1 MVQGTDNQHAGQELR
16 RDRRFQVSQAA
27 IITQPGHTEI
37 ACEIRDFCLGGLF
50 LKFTNP
56 EAAIASLAKRAD
68 AEVEIV
74 FTPVSINTT
83 QTFRVPA
90 QLKRLSPQG
99 VGVAFARQPVDAL
112 RALQKL
118 RMAGHRQ
125 KLAAMPASSA
135 HPQLREA
142 STALLSETLLQVH
155 DQMMR
160 MLGDK
165 LNTAA
170 LHASGIAEHSGLLS
184 AVQEFSNH
192 APTLQTSFVQRV
204 LDALKQARPVQTQ
217 ATRESADGGLALVD
231 ELDFEDWLATSSE
244 AHKLEEQFREQL
256 ADIEP
261 RVGQLFGFACDH
273 SNNPF
278 GPAVISHAYR
288 NCLEQVPVLARARQV
303 AYATLRDVLSD
314 QLAPLYAELLA
325 MLPVSHA
332 EVEAQPPLQT
342 AQPQHADSPADAA
355 ANEPAQAG
363 GAQAPAAASQ
373 QGQAQGQGT
382 LSRLTGSLLD
392 FFRGQS
398 ASPAAASAQ
407 AGAVSGQSGA
417 ASAQSGPT
425 SGLSGGMPGQ
435 SGGAASAPMGTAPAT
450 PGGSAMPGHAPRGPA
465 TGSTGGQPGMTIV
478 PGVANSPV
486 LQRLAAAGALPA
498 TVTQEM
504 QRSVDMF
511 GALFDTM
518 HAEKSVSEGM
528 RPFFHQLETSL
539 IKLAMSDP
547 QFLSSPL
554 HPAHKVLNTLDRI
567 SMVAGDDGKITD
579 ERLLRLMSRWTDRIN
594 AEADKNPGVFEEAR
608 TQLERVVKPLLNER
622 AARVFRLQEMCEG
635 RQAAEVAKQR
645 ILRELLA
652 RLDERPIPNAVIEL
666 LNGGWR
672 NVLLMAEMRHG
683 TDSEEARESWQV
695 MENLREWLDPEQTA
709 SPATAEIQTL
719 LQRIDQS
726 LTHVC
731 ADKFAQDRIVDQLA
745 ATLFDE
751 DKSQHQRTPI
761 AARLNDAA
769 SEPLTEA
776 QDNLAERLRVGDWLQ
791 FKTLDAPLNL
801 IWIGDRPHVYVF
813 ANYRGIK
820 KLDLKRQDLLQSLEN
835 NEAEWTEDLELPLMD
850 RSYSAMIQKMQRDL
864 LWQSSHDATTGLA
877 NRKTFFRAIRRN
889 WLRSKSTD
897 GGFAVGVIQLDIS
910 KPDGDAAGVEI
921 RTPIL
926 REFAHILPA
935 HLPSNALLARAG
947 ESGIAFW
954 IEAADGAAAE
964 KQSETLLRVITAQP
978 QEINGTRYRV
988 QAAIG
993 LMWAGDCLSPEAYYD
1008 NANAASTRARESD
1021 TPVMQYSSESEDSG
1035 VLALARWA
1043 HDLTAILANNQLSL
1057 MCQPVAAAADDARTP
1072 LYYEV
1077 LLHPTA
1083 DDERIATRDLIAVAE
1098 RLQRITEVDRWVVRS
1113 VMQWM
1118 RDHANKAALL
1128 GGFSINLSGQ
1138 SVNNPLFLKFLL
1150 AELARG
1156 DVPGDKLIFEISEAD
1171 AVEGHAQTQLFI
1183 RQLQRHSCHFTLDDF
1198 GVGSSSYTSLKSMK
1212 LDYLKID
1219 RALVREIGTS
1229 MIDEALV
1236 RSILETGSFLG
1247 IKTVAGFVEDE
1258 EGLAKLRDMGI
1269 DCVQG
1274 YLIGELQPLE
1284 SLA

>member
-1 MVQGTDNQHAGQELR
+1 MVTNKGVGEGMMANGTENQHAGQELR
-16 RDRRFQVSQAA
+16 RDKRFQVSQAA
-27 IITQPGHTEI
+27 IVTQPGHTEI
-37 ACEIRDFCLGGLF
+37 ACEIRDFCFGGLF

-74 FTPVSINTT
+74 FTPVSLNTT

-90 QLKRLSPQG
+90 QLKRLSPLG
-99 VGVAFARQPVDAL
+99 VGVVFARQPVEAL

-125 KLAAMPASSA
+125 RLAALPASSA
-135 HPQLREA
+135 HPQLRQA
-142 STALLSETLLQVH
+142 STTLLSETLLQVH

-160 MLGDK
+160 ILGDK
-165 LNTAA
+165 LSAA
-170 LHASGIAEHSGLLS
+170 AVHASGIAEHSGLLS
-184 AVQEFSNH
+184 AVQEFNKH
-192 APTLQTSFVQRV
+192 AATMQTRFVQRI

-217 ATRESADGGLALVD
+217 ATRDTTNGGLALVD

-244 AHKLEEQFREQL
+244 ANKLEDQFREQL

-261 RVGQLFGFACDH
+261 RIGQLFGFACDH

-278 GPAVISHAYR
+278 GPAVIGHAYR
-288 NCLEQVPVLARARQV
+288 SILEDIPVLARARQV
-303 AYATLRDVLSD
+303 AYATLRGVLSD

-325 MLPVSHA
+325 LLPVSQA
-332 EVEAQPPLQT
+332 EVERGHPSASS
-342 AQPQHADSPADAA
+342 PQASTQEETSAAEAAPDGDSP
-355 ANEPAQAG
+355 QAG
-363 GAQAPAAASQ
+363 PAASPAAPS
-373 QGQAQGQGT
+373 QGT
-382 LSRLTGSLLD
+382 LSRLTGSLMD
-392 FFRGQS
+392 FFRGNAGS
-398 ASPAAASAQ
+398 AAPSAPIGTVPSSGTGMPAPGMPA
-407 AGAVSGQSGA
+407 
-417 ASAQSGPT
+417 
-425 SGLSGGMPGQ
+425 SGGRATGL
-435 SGGAASAPMGTAPAT
+435 TAPVT
-450 PGGSAMPGHAPRGPA
+450 PGGAMPQTAGPA
-465 TGSTGGQPGMTIV
+465 TQSGVTST
-478 PGVANSPV
+478 PGVAHSPV
-486 LQRLAAAGALPA
+486 LQRLANAGALPP
-498 TVTQEM
+498 TVTYEM

-518 HAEKSVSEGM
+518 HAEKSINEGM
-528 RPFFHQLETSL
+528 RPFFQQLETSL

-547 QFLSSPL
+547 QFLGSPS

-579 ERLLRLMSRWTDRIN
+579 ARLLRLMSRWTDRIN

-635 RQAAEVAKQR
+635 RQSAEVSKQR
-645 ILRELLA
+645 ILRDLLA
-652 RLDERPIPNAVIEL
+652 RLDDRPIPNAVIEM

-672 NVLLMAEMRHG
+672 NVLLMEEMRHG
-683 TDSEEARESWQV
+683 ADSMEAREAWQV
-695 MENLREWLDPEQTA
+695 LQDLCTWLDVARTE
-709 SPATAEIQTL
+709 SPTTGEAQTL

-731 ADKFAQDRIVDQLA
+731 ADKFSQDRIVDQLA
-745 ATLFDE
+745 TALFDD
-751 DKSQHQRTPI
+751 DKSQHQHTSI

-769 SEPLTEA
+769 SEPLSEA
-776 QDNLAERLRVGDWLQ
+776 QDTLAERLRVGDWLQ
-791 FKTLDAPLNL
+791 FESLESPLNL
-801 IWIGDRPHVYVF
+801 IWIGDQPHVYVF

-820 KLDLKRQDLLQSLEN
+820 KLDLKRQDLLQSLEK
-835 NEAEWTEDLELPLMD
+835 NEARWTEDLELPLMD

-864 LWQSSHDATTGLA
+864 LWQSSHDPATGLA
-877 NRKTFFRAIRRN
+877 NRKSFFRTIRRN
-889 WLRSKSTD
+889 WLRSKTTD
-897 GGFAVGVIQLDIS
+897 GGYAIGVIQFEIS
-910 KPDGDAAGVEI
+910 NPAGDTAGVEI

-926 REFAHILPA
+926 RELAQILPVNLA
-935 HLPSNALLARAG
+935 ANALLARAG
-947 ESGIAFW
+947 ESGVAFW
-954 IEAADGAAAE
+954 IEATDNAAAE
-964 KQSETLLRVITAQP
+964 VQAESLLRVIGSHP

-988 QAAIG
+988 QAAVG
-993 LMWAGDCLSPEAYYD
+993 LMWSGDCLSPEAYYD
-1008 NANAASTRARESD
+1008 NANAACARARESG
-1021 TPVMQYSSESEDSG
+1021 TPVMSYSSDAEESG
-1035 VLALARWA
+1035 VLALAHWA
-1043 HDLTAILANNQLSL
+1043 HELADILANNQLSL
-1057 MCQPVAAAADDARTP
+1057 NCQPVAAAADPARTP

-1083 DDERIATRDLIAVAE
+1083 QDERIATRDLIAVAE
-1098 RLQRITEVDRWVVRS
+1098 RLQRITEIDRWVVREIL
-1113 VMQWM
+1113 QWI
-1118 RDHANKAALL
+1118 REHPAKVAVL

-1138 SVNNPLFLKFLL
+1138 SITNPLFLKFLL

-1156 DVPGDKLIFEISEAD
+1156 DIPGNKLIFEIKETD
-1171 AVEGHAQTQLFI
+1171 AVEGHAQTQLFM
-1183 RQLQRHSCHFTLDDF
+1183 RQLQRHGCRFTLDDF

-1247 IKTVAGFVEDE
+1247 IKTVAGFIEDAE
-1258 EGLAKLRDMGI
+1258 ALAKLEEMGV

-1274 YLIGELQPLE
+1274 YLIGEPRPLE

>member
-1 MVQGTDNQHAGQELR
+1 MMAQDTNNPHVGQELR

-27 IITQPGHTEI
+27 IIKQPGHTEI

-56 EAAIASLAKRAD
+56 EAAIAALAKRED
-68 AEVEIV
+68 AEVEVI
-74 FTPVSINTT
+74 FTPASINST

-99 VGVAFARQPVDAL
+99 IGVAFARQPVDAL

-118 RMAGHRQ
+118 RMLGHRQ

-142 STALLSETLLQVH
+142 STTLLSETLLQVH

-160 MLGDK
+160 LLGDK
-165 LNTAA
+165 LNAAA
-170 LHASGIAEHSGLLS
+170 LQASGIAEHSGLLS
-184 AVQEFSNH
+184 AVQEFNQH
-192 APTLQTSFVQRV
+192 ATTVQTRFVQQV

-217 ATRESADGGLALVD
+217 ATGGSADGGLALVD

-261 RVGQLFGFACDH
+261 RIGQLFGFACDH

-278 GPAVISHAYR
+278 GPAVIGHAYR
-288 NCLEQVPVLARARQV
+288 SSLEAVPVLARARQV

-325 MLPVSHA
+325 LLPVSQA
-332 EVEAQPPLQT
+332 EAEGRQPLQP
-342 AQPQHADSPADAA
+342 APPQHPESPSEAA
-355 ANEPAQAG
+355 ANEPAQTG
-363 GAQAPAAASQ
+363 GHARTSASQ
-373 QGQAQGQGT
+373 QGQGQGQGT

-392 FFRGQS
+392 FFRGQTAS
-398 ASPAAASAQ
+398 AADASAQ
-407 AGAVSGQSGA
+407 PGAVSGQQTGA
-417 ASAQSGPT
+417 ASAPPGPASAQSGPA
-425 SGLSGGMPGQ
+425 SGHV
-435 SGGAASAPMGTAPAT
+435 GAPSAPMGTAAGT
-450 PGGSAMPGHAPRGPA
+450 PGTGMPGNTPRGPA
-465 TGSTGGQPGMTIV
+465 GRPTAGQPGMTIV
-478 PGVANSPV
+478 PGIANSPV

-547 QFLSSPL
+547 QFLSSPA

-645 ILRELLA
+645 ILHDLLS

-683 TDSEEARESWQV
+683 IDSEEARESWQV
-695 MENLREWLDPEQTA
+695 LQKLCEWLDPEQTV
-709 SPATAEIQTL
+709 SPATSEIQTL

-726 LTHVC
+726 MTQVC

-751 DKSQHQRTPI
+751 DKSQRQHTSI

-769 SEPLTEA
+769 SEPLTEV

-791 FKTLDAPLNL
+791 FEGLEAPLNL
-801 IWIGDRPHVYVF
+801 IWIGDQPHVYVF

-820 KLDLKRQDLLQSLEN
+820 KLDLKRQDLLRSLEN
-835 NEAEWTEDLELPLMD
+835 NEAHWTEDLELPLMD

-864 LWQSSHDATTGLA
+864 LWQSAHDATTGLA
-877 NRKTFFRAIRRN
+877 NRKTFFRAVRRN
-889 WLRSKSTD
+889 WLRSRSSD
-897 GGFAVGVIQLDIS
+897 GGFAIGVIQLDIRR
-910 KPDGDAAGVEI
+910 PDGETAGVEI

-926 REFAHILPA
+926 REFAHILPK
-935 HLPSNALLARAG
+935 HLPPNALLARAG

-954 IEAADGAAAE
+954 IEAVDSAAAQTQAE
-964 KQSETLLRVITAQP
+964 ALLHVITAQP
-978 QEINGTRYRV
+978 QEINGTRYQVR
-988 QAAIG
+988 ASAG
-993 LMWAGDCLSPEAYYD
+993 LMWASDCLSPEAYYD
-1008 NANAASTRARESD
+1008 NANAACVRARESD
-1021 TPVMQYSSESEDSG
+1021 TAVMQYSSESEEGG
-1035 VLALARWA
+1035 VLALAKWA
-1043 HDLTAILANNQLSL
+1043 HNLTAILANNQLSL
-1057 MCQPVAAAADDARTP
+1057 MCQPVVVTADAARTP
-1072 LYYEV
+1072 LYFEV
-1077 LLHPTA
+1077 LLHPTTQ
-1083 DDERIATRDLIAVAE
+1083 DDRIATRDLIDIAE
-1098 RLQRITEVDRWVVRS
+1098 RLQRITEVDRWVVRN

-1118 RDHANKAALL
+1118 RDHADRLGVL

-1138 SVNNPLFLKFLL
+1138 SVNNPLFLRFLL

-1156 DVPGDKLIFEISEAD
+1156 DVPGNKLIFEISEAD

-1183 RQLQRHSCHFTLDDF
+1183 RQLQRHGCRFTLDDF

-1219 RALVREIGTS
+1219 RALIREIGTS

-1236 RSILETGSFLG
+1236 RSIQETGSFLG
-1247 IKTVAGFVEDE
+1247 IRTVAGFVEDE
-1258 EGLAKLRDMGI
+1258 ESLAKLREMGI

-1274 YLIGELQPLE
+1274 YLIGELQPME

>member
-1 MVQGTDNQHAGQELR
+1 MLANATEIRHPAQELR
-16 RDRRFQVSQAA
+16 RDKRFQVSQAA

-56 EAAIASLAKRAD
+56 EAAIASLARRAD

-74 FTPVSINTT
+74 FTPASTHT
-83 QTFRVPA
+83 AQTFRVPA
-90 QLKRLSPQG
+90 QLKRLSPLG
-99 VGVAFARQPVDAL
+99 VGVAFVRQPVDAL

-125 KLAAMPASSA
+125 KLAALPASHA

-142 STALLSETLLQVH
+142 SSALLSETLLQVH

-170 LHASGIAEHSGLLS
+170 MHASGIAEHSGLLGAVHEFGNHAA
-184 AVQEFSNH
+184 AVQTRFVQQVLD
-192 APTLQTSFVQRV
+192 TLQ
-204 LDALKQARPVQTQ
+204 QARPVQTQ
-217 ATRESADGGLALVD
+217 ATRDTSDSGLALVD

-244 AHKLEEQFREQL
+244 ANKLEELFREQL

-278 GPAVISHAYR
+278 GPAVIGHAYR
-288 NCLEQVPVLARARQV
+288 SVLQDVPVPARARQV
-303 AYATLRDVLSD
+303 AYAALRDVLTE

-325 MLPVSHA
+325 LLPVSQA
-332 EVEAQPPLQT
+332 EAAQPPV
-342 AQPQHADSPADAA
+342 APQPRHAVPPAAAPAADAA
-355 ANEPAQAG
+355 AQAESP
-363 GAQAPAAASQ
+363 APAEAAP
-373 QGQAQGQGT
+373 QGA

-392 FFRGQS
+392 FFRGQ
-398 ASPAAASAQ
+398 PAAAAAP
-407 AGAVSGQSGA
+407 AGAAPIAAAPGKAMPDYPAQGAAASGQPA
-417 ASAQSGPT
+417 
-425 SGLSGGMPGQ
+425 M
-435 SGGAASAPMGTAPAT
+435 ASAP
-450 PGGSAMPGHAPRGPA
+450 
-465 TGSTGGQPGMTIV
+465 
-478 PGVANSPV
+478 GVVRSPV
-486 LQRLAAAGALPA
+486 LQRLAAAGALPPA
-498 TVTQEM
+498 VTHEM

-528 RPFFHQLETSL
+528 RPFFQQLETSL

-547 QFLSSPL
+547 QFLNSPA

-579 ERLLRLMSRWTDRIN
+579 QRLLRLMRRWTDRIN

-635 RQAAEVAKQR
+635 RQRAEVVKQR
-645 ILRELLA
+645 ILRELLT
-652 RLDERPIPNAVIEL
+652 RLDERAVPNAVIEL

-672 NVLLMAEMRHG
+672 NVLLLAEMRHG
-683 TDSEEARESWQV
+683 VDSDEAREAWQV
-695 MENLREWLDPEQTA
+695 LQQLCAWLDPELA
-709 SPATAEIQTL
+709 APPGAAEIQTL
-719 LQRIDQS
+719 LQRIDQA
-726 LTHVC
+726 LTQVC

-745 ATLFDE
+745 AALFDE
-751 DKSQHQRTPI
+751 DKSQHQHTSV
-761 AARLNDAA
+761 AARLNEAA
-769 SEPLTEA
+769 SEPLSEA
-776 QDNLAERLRVGDWLQ
+776 QDTLAERLRVGDWLQ
-791 FKTLDAPLNL
+791 FKSLDTPLNL
-801 IWIGDRPHVYVF
+801 IWIGDQPPVYVF

-820 KLDLKRQDLLQSLEN
+820 KLDLKRQDLLQSLEDGT
-835 NEAEWTEDLELPLMD
+835 AQWTEDLELPLMD

-864 LWQSSHDATTGLA
+864 LWQASHDAATGLA

-889 WLRSKSTD
+889 WLRSQTTD
-897 GGFAVGVIQLDIS
+897 GGYTVGVIQLDIS
-910 KPDGDAAGVEI
+910 NPAGDAAGVEI

-926 REFAHILPA
+926 REFARLLPA
-935 HLPSNALLARAG
+935 ALPADALFARAG

-954 IEAADGAAAE
+954 AGAADSAAAVA
-964 KQSETLLRVITAQP
+964 QAGALLQAISDQP
-978 QEINGTRYRV
+978 QEIDGTRYRV
-988 QAAIG
+988 QAAAG
-993 LMWAGDCLSPEAYYD
+993 LMWARDCLSPEAYYD
-1008 NANAASTRARESD
+1008 NANAACARARESGAPIVSYDSEAD
-1021 TPVMQYSSESEDSG
+1021 TAG
-1035 VLALARWA
+1035 VLALAEWA
-1043 HDLTAILANNQLSL
+1043 HELTAILANNQLSL
-1057 MCQPVAAAADDARTP
+1057 NCQPVAAAADSAGTP

-1083 DDERIATRDLIAVAE
+1083 HGERTIPTRDLIAVAE
-1098 RLQRITEVDRWVVRS
+1098 RLQRITEIDRWVAKTVL
-1113 VMQWM
+1113 QWL
-1118 RDHANKAALL
+1118 RDHADLAARI

-1138 SVNNPLFLKFLL
+1138 SVTNPLFLKFLL

-1156 DVPGDKLIFEISEAD
+1156 DIAGDKLIFEISEAD
-1171 AVEGHAQTQLFI
+1171 AVDGHAQTQLFM
-1183 RQLQRHSCHFTLDDF
+1183 RQLQRHGCRFTLDEF
-1198 GVGSSSYTSLKSMK
+1198 GAGTSSYTRLKSMK

-1247 IKTVAGFVEDE
+1247 IRTVAGYVEDAE
-1258 EGLAKLRDMGI
+1258 ALAKLAEMGV

-1274 YLIGELQPLE
+1274 YLIGEPRPLE

>member
-1 MVQGTDNQHAGQELR
+1 MAKNKGDRVNMTAQDTNNPHVGQELR

-27 IITQPGHTEI
+27 IIKQPGHPEI

-56 EAAIASLAKRAD
+56 EAAIASLAKRGD
-68 AEVEIV
+68 AEVEVV
-74 FTPVSINTT
+74 FTPASINST

-99 VGVAFARQPVDAL
+99 IGVAFARQPVDAL

-118 RMAGHRQ
+118 RMLGHRQ

-142 STALLSETLLQVH
+142 STTLLSETLLQVH

-160 MLGDK
+160 LLGDK
-165 LNTAA
+165 LNAAA
-170 LHASGIAEHSGLLS
+170 LQASGIAEHSGLLS
-184 AVQEFSNH
+184 AVQEFNQH
-192 APTLQTSFVQRV
+192 ATTAQTRFVQTV
-204 LDALKQARPVQTQ
+204 LDALKQAGPVQTQ
-217 ATRESADGGLALVD
+217 ATRGSADGGLALVD

-278 GPAVISHAYR
+278 GPAVIGHAYR
-288 NCLEQVPVLARARQV
+288 SSLEAVPVLARARQV

-325 MLPVSHA
+325 LLPVSQA
-332 EVEAQPPLQT
+332 ETEGQHPQQPE
-342 AQPQHADSPADAA
+342 QPQHASRPSEAA
-355 ANEPAQAG
+355 ADTSAQPEPSASAM
-363 GAQAPAAASQ
+363 ASQ
-373 QGQAQGQGT
+373 QAQSQGQGT
-382 LSRLTGSLLD
+382 LSRLTGSLMD
-392 FFRGQS
+392 FFRGQTTS
-398 ASPAAASAQ
+398 PAAGSPAAASAPMGMAARPGAPGAPMPGNSQ
-407 AGAVSGQSGA
+407 QGPAAGAGAGQSGM
-417 ASAQSGPT
+417 AS
-425 SGLSGGMPGQ
+425 M
-435 SGGAASAPMGTAPAT
+435 
-450 PGGSAMPGHAPRGPA
+450 
-465 TGSTGGQPGMTIV
+465 

-486 LQRLAAAGALPA
+486 LQRLAAAGALP
-498 TVTQEM
+498 TNVTQEM

-547 QFLSSPL
+547 QFLNSPA

-622 AARVFRLQEMCEG
+622 AARVFRLQDMCEG

-672 NVLLMAEMRHG
+672 NVLLMAEIRHG
-683 TDSEEARESWQV
+683 VDSEAARESWQV
-695 MENLREWLDPEQTA
+695 LQNLCEWLDPELTTPPTA
-709 SPATAEIQTL
+709 SEIQTL

-751 DKSQHQRTPI
+751 DKSQRQRTSI

-769 SEPLTEA
+769 SEPLTEV

-791 FKTLDAPLNL
+791 FKSLEAPLNL
-801 IWIGDRPHVYVF
+801 IWIGDQPHVYVF

-820 KLDLKRQDLLQSLEN
+820 KLDLKRQDLLRSLEN
-835 NEAEWTEDLELPLMD
+835 NEAHWTEDLELPLMD

-864 LWQSSHDATTGLA
+864 LWQSAHDATTGLA

-889 WLRSKSTD
+889 WLRSQSTD
-897 GGFAVGVIQLDIS
+897 GGYAIGVIQLDIS
-910 KPDGDAAGVEI
+910 NPDGNAAGVEI

-926 REFAHILPA
+926 RELANVLPK
-935 HLPSNALLARAG
+935 HLPPNALLARSG

-954 IEAADGAAAE
+954 IEVADRTAAQTQAE
-964 KQSETLLRVITAQP
+964 ALLKVISAQP
-978 QEINGTRYRV
+978 QEINGTRYRIE
-988 QAAIG
+988 AAAG
-993 LMWAGDCLSPEAYYD
+993 LMWASDCLSPEAYYD
-1008 NANAASTRARESD
+1008 NANAACARARESD
-1021 TPVMQYSSESEDSG
+1021 TPVMQYSSETEDSG
-1035 VLALARWA
+1035 VLALANWA

-1057 MCQPVAAAADDARTP
+1057 MCQPVVAASDAARTP

-1083 DDERIATRDLIAVAE
+1083 HDGRIATRDLIDIAE
-1098 RLQRITEVDRWVVRS
+1098 RLQRITEVDRWVVRN

-1118 RDHANKAALL
+1118 RDHADKLAVL

-1138 SVNNPLFLKFLL
+1138 SVNNPMFLKFLL

-1183 RQLQRHSCHFTLDDF
+1183 RQLQRHGCRFTLDDF

-1219 RALVREIGTS
+1219 RALIREIDTS

-1236 RSILETGSFLG
+1236 RSIQETGSFLG

-1258 EGLAKLRDMGI
+1258 ETLAKLNEMGI

>member
-1 MVQGTDNQHAGQELR
+1 MMSKATDIQQELR
-16 RDRRFQVSQAA
+16 RDKRFQVSQSA

-74 FTPVSINTT
+74 FTPVSINST
-83 QTFRVPA
+83 QSFRVPA
-90 QLKRLSPQG
+90 QLKRLSPLG
-99 VGVAFARQPVDAL
+99 VGVSFVRQPVDAL

-125 KLAAMPASSA
+125 RLAALPASSA

-142 STALLSETLLQVH
+142 STTLLSETLLQVH

-160 MLGDK
+160 VLGDK

-170 LHASGIAEHSGLLS
+170 IQASGIAEHSGLLS
-184 AVQEFSNH
+184 AVHEFGHH
-192 APTLQTSFVQRV
+192 AAAVQTRFVQQV

-217 ATRESADGGLALVD
+217 ATSGTLDGGLALVD

-244 AHKLEEQFREQL
+244 ANKLEEQFQEQL

-261 RVGQLFGFACDH
+261 RIGQLFGFACDH

-278 GPAVISHAYR
+278 GPAVIGHAYR
-288 NCLEQVPVLARARQV
+288 SVLQDVPVLARARQV

-325 MLPVSHA
+325 LLPVSQA
-332 EVEAQPPLQT
+332 EVESHQPVVTP
-342 AQPQHADSPADAA
+342 QPQPAAPSASTAA
-355 ANEPAQAG
+355 AAQAE
-363 GAQAPAAASQ
+363 ATAPAAAPQ
-373 QGQAQGQGT
+373 KGT
-382 LSRLTGSLLD
+382 LSRLTGSLMD
-392 FFRGQS
+392 FFHGNAAPAHAAAPAGAAPSQGMSAPGMGAPALPGSPAQGTAGTAAQPMS
-398 ASPAAASAQ
+398 ASS
-407 AGAVSGQSGA
+407 
-417 ASAQSGPT
+417 
-425 SGLSGGMPGQ
+425 
-435 SGGAASAPMGTAPAT
+435 
-450 PGGSAMPGHAPRGPA
+450 
-465 TGSTGGQPGMTIV
+465 PGM
-478 PGVANSPV
+478 AHSPV
-486 LQRLAAAGALPA
+486 LQRLSAAGALPPA
-498 TVTQEM
+498 VSQEM

-528 RPFFHQLETSL
+528 RPFFQQLETSL

-547 QFLSSPL
+547 QFLSSPA
-554 HPAHKVLNTLDRI
+554 HPAHKVLNTIDRI

-579 ERLLRLMSRWTDRIN
+579 QRLLRLMSRWTDRIN
-594 AEADKNPGVFEEAR
+594 AEAEKNPGVFEEAR

-635 RQAAEVAKQR
+635 RQRAEVTKQR
-645 ILRELLA
+645 ILRDLLA

-683 TDSEEARESWQV
+683 VDSDAAREAWQV
-695 MENLREWLDPEQTA
+695 LQQLCAWLDPLQAEPP
-709 SPATAEIQTL
+709 STAEIQTL
-719 LQRIDQS
+719 LQRIDQA
-726 LTHVC
+726 LTQVC
-731 ADKFAQDRIVDQLA
+731 ADKFSQDRIVDQLA
-745 ATLFDE
+745 TALFDE
-751 DKSQHQRTPI
+751 DKSRHPFTPV

-769 SEPLTEA
+769 SEPLSEA

-791 FKTLDAPLNL
+791 FKSLETPLNL
-801 IWIGDRPHVYVF
+801 IWIGDQPPVYVF

-864 LWQSSHDATTGLA
+864 LWQSAHDPATGLA

-889 WLRSKSTD
+889 WLRSQASD
-897 GGFAVGVIQLDIS
+897 GGYAIGVIQFDTS
-910 KPDGDAAGVEI
+910 NPGGEAAGVEI

-926 REFAHILPA
+926 REFAQMLPTQ
-935 HLPSNALLARAG
+935 LPPNALLARAG
-947 ESGIAFW
+947 ESGLAFW
-954 IEAADGAAAE
+954 VEAADSTAAQAQAEALLGAIAAHP
-964 KQSETLLRVITAQP
+964 R
-978 QEINGTRYRV
+978 EINGIRYRV
-988 QAAIG
+988 QAAVG
-993 LMWAGDCLSPEAYYD
+993 LMWASDCLSPEAYYD
-1008 NANAASTRARESD
+1008 NANAACARARESG
-1021 TPVMQYSSESEDSG
+1021 TPVVPYSSDATDSG
-1035 VLALARWA
+1035 VLALAQWA
-1043 HDLTAILANNQLSL
+1043 HELNAILANNQLSL
-1057 MCQPVAAAADDARTP
+1057 NCQPVVATSDAARTP

-1083 DDERIATRDLIAVAE
+1083 QADRTIPTRDLIAVAE
-1098 RLQRITEVDRWVVRS
+1098 RLQRVTEIDRWVVRN

-1118 RDHANKAALL
+1118 RDHPDRVAGS

-1138 SVNNPLFLKFLL
+1138 SVTNPLFLKFLL

-1171 AVEGHAQTQLFI
+1171 AVGGHAQTQLFM
-1183 RQLQRHSCHFTLDDF
+1183 RQLQRHGCRFTLDEF
-1198 GVGSSSYTSLKSMK
+1198 GSGNSSYTSLKSMK

-1219 RALVREIGTS
+1219 RALVREISTS

-1247 IKTVAGFVEDE
+1247 IKTVAGYIEDADT
-1258 EGLAKLRDMGI
+1258 LTKLGEMGV

-1274 YLIGELQPLE
+1274 YLIGEPRALE

>member
-1 MVQGTDNQHAGQELR
+1 MMEQGTEHRHTGQELR

-37 ACEIRDFCLGGLF
+37 ACEIRDFCQGGLF

-74 FTPVSINTT
+74 FTPAAISAT

-99 VGVAFARQPVDAL
+99 IGVAFIRQPVDAL

-142 STALLSETLLQVH
+142 GSALLSESLQQVH
-155 DQMMR
+155 DRMMR
-160 MLGDK
+160 TLGDK

-170 LHASGIAEHSGLLS
+170 LQATGIAEHSGLLS
-184 AVQEFSNH
+184 AMQAFSQH
-192 APTLQTSFVQRV
+192 APSIQTRFVQQV

-217 ATRESADGGLALVD
+217 ATRDSADGGLALVD

-261 RVGQLFGFACDH
+261 RVGQLYGFACDH

-288 NCLEQVPVLARARQV
+288 SCLQDLSVPARARQV
-303 AYATLRDVLSD
+303 AYTTLRDILSD

-325 MLPVSHA
+325 LLPISQAETEDKPSQPEQPRHA
-332 EVEAQPPLQT
+332 AAATPEQ
-342 AQPQHADSPADAA
+342 ADAA
-355 ANEPAQAG
+355 AAQAEPSAAV
-363 GAQAPAAASQ
+363 AQ
-373 QGQAQGQGT
+373 QAQSRGQGT
-382 LSRLTGSLLD
+382 LSRLTDSLMD
-392 FFRGQS
+392 FFRGQPAAAPGQTGAAPVPTGTPS
-398 ASPAAASAQ
+398 GSAGSQGVAPPGNAPQGAAASPA
-407 AGAVSGQSGA
+407 G
-417 ASAQSGPT
+417 
-425 SGLSGGMPGQ
+425 
-435 SGGAASAPMGTAPAT
+435 
-450 PGGSAMPGHAPRGPA
+450 R
-465 TGSTGGQPGMTIV
+465 QPGMARP

-498 TVTQEM
+498 TTTREM

-518 HAEKSVSEGM
+518 HAENSISDGM

-547 QFLSSPL
+547 LFLSSPV

-567 SMVAGDDGKITD
+567 SLVAGDDGKITD

-594 AEADKNPGVFEEAR
+594 AEAEKNPGVFEEAR

-672 NVLLMAEMRHG
+672 NVLLMAEIRHG
-683 TDSEEARESWQV
+683 NDSEQARESWQV
-695 MENLREWLDPEQTA
+695 LQNLCEWLDPA
-709 SPATAEIQTL
+709 RAAPPATPEIQTL

-726 LTHVC
+726 LTQVC

-745 ATLFDE
+745 TALFDE
-751 DKSQHQRTPI
+751 DASQRQRTAV

-769 SEPLTEA
+769 SEPLSEA
-776 QDNLAERLRVGDWLQ
+776 QDNLAERLRVGDWLK
-791 FKTLDAPLNL
+791 FKSLETPLNL
-801 IWIGDRPHVYVF
+801 IWIGDQPHVYVF

-820 KLDLKRQDLLQSLEN
+820 KLDLKRQDLLQALEK
-835 NEAEWTEDLELPLMD
+835 NEAQWTEDLELPLMD

-864 LWQSSHDATTGLA
+864 LWQSAHDATTGLA

-889 WLRSKSTD
+889 WLRSQTTD
-897 GGFAVGVIQLDIS
+897 GGYAIGIIQFGIS
-910 KPDGDAAGVEI
+910 KPDGEAAGVEI

-926 REFAHILPA
+926 RELANLLPS
-935 HLPSNALLARAG
+935 HLPSNALLARSG

-954 IEAADGAAAE
+954 TEAASSTDAQS
-964 KQSETLLRVITAQP
+964 QSEALLRVITAQP
-978 QEINGTRYRV
+978 QEIHGTRYRV
-988 QAAIG
+988 DAAIG
-993 LMWAGDCLSPEAYYD
+993 LMWSADCLSPEAYYD
-1008 NANAASTRARESD
+1008 NANAACTRARESD
-1021 TPVMQYSSESEDSG
+1021 TPVMLYGSESSDSG
-1035 VLALARWA
+1035 VLALADWA
-1043 HDLTAILANNQLSL
+1043 HDLTAILANDQLSL
-1057 MCQPVAAAADDARTP
+1057 MCQPVAAAADSARTA
-1072 LYYEV
+1072 LYHEV

-1083 DDERIATRDLIAVAE
+1083 HDGRIATQDLISVAE
-1098 RLQRITEVDRWVVRS
+1098 RLQRITEIDRWVVRN

-1118 RDHANKAALL
+1118 RDHADRLAVL

-1156 DVPGDKLIFEISEAD
+1156 DIPGDKLIFEISETD
-1171 AVEGHAQTQLFI
+1171 AVEGHAQTQLFM
-1183 RQLQRHSCHFTLDDF
+1183 RQLQRHGCRFTLDDF

-1236 RSILETGSFLG
+1236 RSIQETGSFLG

-1258 EGLAKLRDMGI
+1258 QSLAKIREMGI